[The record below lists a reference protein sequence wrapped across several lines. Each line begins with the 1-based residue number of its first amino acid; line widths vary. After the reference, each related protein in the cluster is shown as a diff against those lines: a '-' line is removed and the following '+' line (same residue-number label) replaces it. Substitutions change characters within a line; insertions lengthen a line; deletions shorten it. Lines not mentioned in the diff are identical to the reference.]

1 MSVSP
6 TDRLITLPG
15 GELPTLTLGY
25 EAIDWAEAALIQPN
39 GPRAGE
45 PFRFTPSQG
54 RFLLHWYAVNPDGSW
69 VYHHSA
75 RRWAKGAGKS
85 PLAAVFGLVEFC
97 APVRVADIDLSRPE
111 GLQVI
116 GRPVDLPLVQIAAT
130 SEQQTANTMR
140 MIRAFAPK
148 GSRVVKENGLDCGI
162 VKYYKASGG
171 ELQVITA
178 SATTAEGAECTAVIA
193 DETEHWTPSNG
204 GVDLAAVLD
213 RNLAKSGS
221 RMMETSNAWVPGSGS
236 VAETTWDAWV
246 AQEEGKTRGTSKILY
261 DASIAPP
268 GTDLAD
274 GDSLMAGLRSA
285 YRDCFWVDLEVLR
298 ERVWDL
304 RTPPDVAR
312 RFYLN
317 QPTAA
322 EDAWT
327 TPAAWGALSDATKT
341 VGDGEEVVLFFDGSL
356 SQDATALI
364 GCRVD
369 DGHIFTVGIWEPD
382 GDRVPTDQVDQA
394 VEFAFTTWTVVAAFC
409 DVREWEGFTKITWPE
424 RYQDELEVWAEPM
437 SRADP
442 QPMAWDMRGKTREFT
457 RAAEL
462 TATEIESGEFTHDGD
477 SRLARH
483 VVNARRRMNRYGV
496 SIGKESKASQKKIDA
511 AVCVIGARM
520 VRRAVLTSR
529 AQGNKA
535 KRPRTGAAVF
545 F

>member
-1 MSVSP
+1 
-6 TDRLITLPG
+6 
-15 GELPTLTLGY
+15 
-25 EAIDWAEAALIQPN
+25 
-39 GPRAGE
+39 
-45 PFRFTPSQG
+45 
-54 RFLLHWYAVNPDGSW
+54 
-69 VYHHSA
+69 
-75 RRWAKGAGKS
+75 
-85 PLAAVFGLVEFC
+85 
-97 APVRVADIDLSRPE
+97 
-111 GLQVI
+111 
-116 GRPVDLPLVQIAAT
+116 
-130 SEQQTANTMR
+130 
-140 MIRAFAPK
+140 
-148 GSRVVKENGLDCGI
+148 
-162 VKYYKASGG
+162 
-171 ELQVITA
+171 
-178 SATTAEGAECTAVIA
+178 
-193 DETEHWTPSNG
+193 
-204 GVDLAAVLD
+204 
-213 RNLAKSGS
+213 
-221 RMMETSNAWVPGSGS
+221 MMETSNAWVPGSGS